1 MKLLHYVVGPVQ
13 TNCYLLINEDTDQ
26 AVIVDPGASGKALA
40 DAIQKE
46 GFHLEAVLLT
56 HGHFD
61 HAGGVK
67 DLITSFDRPI
77 PVYALDEEKVTLQDP
92 QLNAGLM
99 MGLRE
104 SYEADHFLSDGEEVT
119 LADFTL
125 QVLATPGHTIGGCCY
140 YLPKEHLVFTGDS
153 LFAGSIGRTDFPL
166 GSQEDL
172 IASIRE
178 KLLPLPDETMVL
190 PGHGGTSTIGK
201 EKMQNPYL

>member
-1 MKLLHYVVGPVQ
+1 MKLLHFVVGPVQ

-26 AVIVDPGASGKALA
+26 AVIVDPGASGKALGE
-40 DAIQKE
+40 AIQKE

-67 DLITSFDRPI
+67 DLITFFDHPI

-119 LADFTL
+119 LAGFTL

-190 PGHGGTSTIGK
+190 PGHGGTSTIER
-201 EKMQNPYL
+201 EKMQNPYV

>member
-67 DLITSFDRPI
+67 DLVASFDRPI

-119 LADFTL
+119 LAGFTL

-190 PGHGGTSTIGK
+190 PGHGGASTIGK
-201 EKMQNPYL
+201 EKLQNPYV